1 MHRRTRRRL
10 MVVEEWNK
18 RMSKGRIIGLIC
30 VLAAVLVVGG
40 AMLFRQAQPEPEP
53 APAPVEPIEMTGYLG
68 GEKISL
74 FDDPEFV
81 SLAEQAAL
89 SIGYRKAGSL
99 AMMEAPIE
107 GMDYLFP
114 SSQAAVAYGHERG
127 IEPVS
132 EQIVLNS
139 PIVIYTYRDV
149 ADALVGSGIMAK
161 DGEVYTLN
169 VDAAVEAM
177 LADRTWADL
186 GYTAGYGQ
194 FRIDS
199 TDPAESNSGNEW
211 AALVANSLA
220 GGQPASVESIDANA
234 GSIRKIFAKS
244 GWMET
249 SSEDSFRQF
258 LTLGEGSKPMMVGY
272 ESQVLDLSVNEPDL
286 LAQVADNLVVAYTT
300 PTVWSTHVIM
310 ALDEAGEQLTEFL
323 MSDEVQKLAWERHG
337 FRGAS
342 QLGTDSAERFGVAG
356 IAERVPAAVELP
368 APAAMGRL
376 IEVVSGS

>member
-1 MHRRTRRRL
+1 M
-10 MVVEEWNK
+10 MK
-18 RMSKGRIIGLIC
+18 GSKGKIVGLVC
-30 VLAAVLVVGG
+30 VLAAVAIIGG
-40 AMLFRQAQPEPEP
+40 VFVMRQAQPAPEP
-53 APAPVEPIEMTGYLG
+53 VAEPTTVSGYLG
-68 GEKISL
+68 GEKVSL
-74 FDDPEFV
+74 FEDAQFTE
-81 SLAEQAAL
+81 LAAAAGL
-89 SIGYRKAGSL
+89 DIDYRKAGSL
-99 AMMEAPIE
+99 AMMDASIE
-107 GMDYLFP
+107 GMSYLFP
-114 SSQAAVAYGHERG
+114 SSQAAVEYGHERG

-161 DGEVYTLN
+161 DGDIYTLD
-169 VDAAVEAM
+169 VDAAVSAM
-177 LADRTWADL
+177 LADKTWADL
-186 GYTAGYGQ
+186 GYAAGYGQ

-211 AALVANSLA
+211 AALIANSLA
-220 GGQPASVESIDANA
+220 GGQPATVETVERDAE
-234 GSIRKIFAKS
+234 SIRKVFSKS

-286 LAQVADNLVVAYTT
+286 FEQVADTLVVAYTT
-300 PTVWSTHVIM
+300 PTVWSTHVLI
-310 ALDEAGEQLTEFL
+310 ALDEAGEQLSEFL

-342 QLGTDSAERFGVAG
+342 QLGTDGAERFEVTG

-368 APAAMGRL
+368 APAAMRRL